1 MGQLGGR
8 QPQAGE
14 GVLHLEQSSQRG
26 TNYSAGYLPSLFR
39 GAGREGELGP
49 TRSMIKIVVCIHL
62 SRGNKAY
69 YRSDLWKI
77 ASNSFTP

>member
-49 TRSMIKIVVCIHL
+49 TSIIKIMVCICL
-62 SRGNKAY
+62 VEIKNIT
-69 YRSDLWKI
+69 DL
-77 ASNSFTP
+77 T